1 MLKKILYLLL
11 ITPFSVQAQFYYKD
25 LVSMQQTTEL
35 QKNYKAQKIRKV
47 ILNSF
52 DPDDQPTAN
61 FICFQEL
68 SPTHN
73 IIKTFTQSVA
83 SMQNVLASQFNPKM
97 QLIRSSDSS
106 NTSLAVTN
114 YTYDTEGK
122 LVVVDIST
130 KSYAYKQSENEK
142 HVWMY
147 NEQKQPLQMLR
158 IRNNKDTVMVKF
170 KCNDQNQVIEEQWY
184 NKDGQSISIYYYY
197 YNEAKLLTDI
207 VKFNDRARKLLPET
221 LFEYNA
227 SAQLTQMLTVQSG
240 TSNYLVWKYEYNAKG
255 LKEKESC
262 YNKQKQLLAYI
273 NYRYQ

>member
-1 MLKKILYLLL
+1 MLKKILYLFL
-11 ITPFSVQAQFYYKD
+11 IAPFSVQGQFYYKD
-25 LVSMQQTTEL
+25 LVSMKQSTEL
-35 QKNYKAQKIRKV
+35 QKTYKAEKIRKV

-52 DPDDQPTAN
+52 DPDDQPTVN

-68 SPTHN
+68 SPTYN
-73 IIKTFTQSVA
+73 TVKTYTQSVA
-83 SMQNVLASQFNPKM
+83 SMQNVLVSQFNPKM
-97 QLIRSSDSS
+97 QLIRSADSS
-106 NTSLAVTN
+106 NTSLSVTN
-114 YTYDTEGK
+114 YTYDAEGK
-122 LVVVDIST
+122 LVLVDVST
-130 KSYAYKQSENEK
+130 QSYAYKQSENEK

-158 IRNNKDTVMVKF
+158 IRNNTDTVMVKF
-170 KCNDQNQVIEEQWY
+170 KCNEQSEVIEEQWY
-184 NKDGQSISIYYYY
+184 NKDGQSVSIFYYY

-207 VKFNDRARKLLPET
+207 VKFNDRAKKLLPET
-221 LFEYNA
+221 IFEYNA

-240 TSNYLVWKYEYNAKG
+240 TSNYLVWNYEYNERG

>member
-52 DPDDQPTAN
+52 DPDDQPTVN

-83 SMQNVLASQFNPKM
+83 SMQNVLTSQFNPKM
-97 QLIRSSDSS
+97 QLIRSADSS

-114 YTYDTEGK
+114 YTYDAEGK
-122 LVVVDIST
+122 LVVVDVNT

-158 IRNNKDTVMVKF
+158 IRNNTDTVMVKF
-170 KCNDQNQVIEEQWY
+170 KCNDQHQVIEEQWY